1 MRETY
6 WERFV
11 TTGSVKDYLSYRA
24 EKENPG
30 TGAEKE
36 NPGTGAEKGNS
47 GTRSERKNSGSVGE
61 KEDAGCQ
68 TEPGKHFRKG
78 ET

>member
-36 NPGTGAEKGNS
+36 NSGTG
-47 GTRSERKNSGSVGE
+47 SERKNSGSVGE

>member
-11 TTGSVKDYLSYRA
+11 TTGSVKDYLSYR
-24 EKENPG
+24 
-30 TGAEKE
+30 AEKE

-68 TEPGKHFRKG
+68 TESGKHFRKG

>member
-11 TTGSVKDYLSYRA
+11 TTGSVKDYLSYR
-24 EKENPG
+24 
-30 TGAEKE
+30 AEKE

-68 TEPGKHFRKG
+68 TEPGRHFRKG

>member
-30 TGAEKE
+30 TGAEK
-36 NPGTGAEKGNS
+36 GNS
-47 GTRSERKNSGSVGE
+47 GTRSERKNSGSVSE

-68 TEPGKHFRKG
+68 TEHGKHFRKG

>member
-11 TTGSVKDYLSYRA
+11 TTGNVKDYLSYR
-24 EKENPG
+24 
-30 TGAEKE
+30 AEKE

>member
-11 TTGSVKDYLSYRA
+11 TTGSVKDYLSYR
-24 EKENPG
+24 
-30 TGAEKE
+30 AEKE

-61 KEDAGCQ
+61 KEDAGCH

>member
-6 WERFV
+6 WDRFV
-11 TTGSVKDYLSYRA
+11 TTGSVKDYLSYR
-24 EKENPG
+24 
-30 TGAEKE
+30 AEKE

>member
-6 WERFV
+6 WERFIM
-11 TTGSVKDYLSYRA
+11 TGSVKDYLSYR
-24 EKENPG
+24 
-30 TGAEKE
+30 AEKE

>member
-30 TGAEKE
+30 TGAEK
-36 NPGTGAEKGNS
+36 GNS
-47 GTRSERKNSGSVGE
+47 GTRNERKNSGSVGE

>member
-11 TTGSVKDYLSYRA
+11 TTGSVKDYLSYR
-24 EKENPG
+24 
-30 TGAEKE
+30 AEKE

>member
-11 TTGSVKDYLSYRA
+11 TTGSVKDYLSYR
-24 EKENPG
+24 
-30 TGAEKE
+30 AEKE

-78 ET
+78 ETLIRVY

>member
-11 TTGSVKDYLSYRA
+11 TTGSVKDYLSYR
-24 EKENPG
+24 
-30 TGAEKE
+30 AEKE

-78 ET
+78 ETCIRLY

>member
-30 TGAEKE
+30 TG
-36 NPGTGAEKGNS
+36 TEKGNS

>member
-11 TTGSVKDYLSYRA
+11 TTGSVKDYLSYR
-24 EKENPG
+24 
-30 TGAEKE
+30 AEKE

-68 TEPGKHFRKG
+68 TEPEKHFRKG

>member
-11 TTGSVKDYLSYRA
+11 TTGSVKDYLSYR
-24 EKENPG
+24 
-30 TGAEKE
+30 AEKE

-78 ET
+78 EA

>member
-1 MRETY
+1 MGETY

-11 TTGSVKDYLSYRA
+11 TTGSVKDYLSYR
-24 EKENPG
+24 
-30 TGAEKE
+30 AEKE

>member
-36 NPGTGAEKGNS
+36 
-47 GTRSERKNSGSVGE
+47 
-61 KEDAGCQ
+61 DAGCQ

>member
-6 WERFV
+6 WERFI

-36 NPGTGAEKGNS
+36 NSGTG
-47 GTRSERKNSGSVGE
+47 SERKNSGSVGE

>member
-6 WERFV
+6 WERFI
-11 TTGSVKDYLSYRA
+11 TTGSVKDYLSYR
-24 EKENPG
+24 
-30 TGAEKE
+30 AEKE

>member
-6 WERFV
+6 GERFV
-11 TTGSVKDYLSYRA
+11 TTGSVKDYLSYR
-24 EKENPG
+24 
-30 TGAEKE
+30 AEKE

>member
-30 TGAEKE
+30 TGAEK
-36 NPGTGAEKGNS
+36 G
-47 GTRSERKNSGSVGE
+47 NSGSVGE